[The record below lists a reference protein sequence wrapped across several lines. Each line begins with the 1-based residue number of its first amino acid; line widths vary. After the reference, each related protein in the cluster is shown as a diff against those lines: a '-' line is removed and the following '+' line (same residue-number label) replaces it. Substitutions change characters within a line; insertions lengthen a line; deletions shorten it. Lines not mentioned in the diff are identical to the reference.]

1 MKIFILTFGCKVNQ
15 HESQQTANQLLSLG
29 HQVVG
34 QVDEAELVIV
44 NTCTVTQVADKKSR
58 QMIRHVARHH
68 PLAKIII
75 TGCMPENP
83 MTPIDV
89 LSGSEIVLKGELA
102 AYLSTLP
109 SPQLLA
115 TSSTSQGRIRRTL
128 LIQTGCDYYCSY
140 CIIPTVRHGR
150 VSFPQNKILHDFKLL
165 VSEGVKEIVLTG
177 INLGTWQE
185 DDRNVSD
192 LVETLLD
199 VNGDFRIRL
208 GSLEPNLVNEK
219 LLALMGDHPRLATH
233 LHVPLQGAANT
244 LLKRMNR
251 RYSLEDY
258 LALCDKVA
266 AAKRPIQLTTDLII
280 GYPEET
286 DAEFEGALNL
296 IETGLFLDV
305 HAFAYSVRQGTVAAS
320 KPQLAPSL
328 VRERMKRI
336 LVAIEDAKKK
346 ALRAM
351 QGKRATILVETIQEG
366 QATGYTEGY
375 VKVMIEATGITKNRF
390 VEVVFGAPL
399 LIGKEWGLK
408 GTV

>member
-266 AAKRPIQLTTDLII
+266 
-280 GYPEET
+280 
-286 DAEFEGALNL
+286 
-296 IETGLFLDV
+296 
-305 HAFAYSVRQGTVAAS
+305 
-320 KPQLAPSL
+320 
-328 VRERMKRI
+328 
-336 LVAIEDAKKK
+336 
-346 ALRAM
+346 
-351 QGKRATILVETIQEG
+351 G
-366 QATGYTEGY
+366 QTPHPAN
-375 VKVMIEATGITKNRF
+375 NRSHYWLPRRNRRR
-390 VEVVFGAPL
+390 V
-399 LIGKEWGLK
+399 
-408 GTV
+408 